1 MTLCGPYAYVPVLS
15 EPVMKRLSLAAVS
28 LIALMAAPAVAQQ
41 IEQSSVSAHIEFLA
55 GDELQ
60 GRGSATRDEA
70 IAAAYVKAQ
79 FRLAGLTTV
88 PGMDGY
94 LQRAPVTITTPSGA
108 AVLSAGDARLA
119 QGADFAILTGGLTAA
134 SGAVTVA
141 TDPAAPPA
149 DAEVLMIA
157 PAEGPAVR
165 AVFGA
170 AMRSGA
176 KVVILRRTE
185 ALAEA
190 TSHDGPRDPSIR
202 LTETPARGGPAVLV
216 LAPEAYDA
224 LAAAGG
230 TVAYDPGAVTVE
242 EGVTTNAIGWLP
254 GTDPTA
260 GVLMVSAHLDHIG
273 VRSDGVV
280 MHGAND
286 DASGTVA
293 VIELANALAAN
304 GPHERS
310 IMFVAYGAE
319 EAGLLGSR
327 YFVDHPP
334 IPLED
339 IAANLEIEMIGDQ
352 DPQLP
357 AGVMMMTGFERS
369 NFGPALKERG
379 ALIGPDPYPEQNF
392 FQRSDNYA
400 LALKGIVAHT
410 ISGWATIPTYHTPE
424 DTVENIDIPFMT
436 NAIQSLVEPLKAMA
450 DGAFTP
456 EWAEGGRPEP
466 R

>member
-1 MTLCGPYAYVPVLS
+1 
-15 EPVMKRLSLAAVS
+15 MKRLSFAAVS
-28 LIALMAAPAVAQQ
+28 LIALLAAPVVAQQ
-41 IEQSSVSAHIEFLA
+41 TPVIDQNAVAAHIGFLA

-70 IAAAYVKAQ
+70 IAAAYVTAQ
-79 FRLAGLTTV
+79 FRLAGLTPA
-88 PGMDGY
+88 PGMTGFV
-94 LQRAPVTITTPSGA
+94 QRAPVVKTTPSGA
-108 AVLSAGDARLA
+108 ATVTVGGSTLN
-119 QGADFAILTGGLTAA
+119 QGADFAILTGGLNAA

-141 TDPAAPPA
+141 ADPAALPTA
-149 DAEVLMIA
+149 SETLMIA
-157 PAEGPAVR
+157 PPEGPGVR
-165 AVFGA
+165 ALFGA

-176 KVVILRRTE
+176 RLILLRRTE
-185 ALAEA
+185 ALAAA
-190 TSHDGPRDPSIR
+190 TGDGGSRDAVIR
-202 LTETPARGGPAVLV
+202 LADATPRVGPVVLV
-216 LAPEAYDA
+216 MPPEAYDR
-224 LAAAGG
+224 LASAGG
-230 TVAYDPGAVTVE
+230 TASYDPGPSEVE
-242 EGVTTNAIGWLP
+242 QGFTSNAIGWLQ
-254 GTDPTA
+254 GTDPSA

-273 VRSDGVV
+273 VRPDGVV

-293 VIELANALAAN
+293 VIELANALAAS

-310 IMFVAYGAE
+310 IMFVAYGSE

-369 NFGPALKERG
+369 NFGAALKERG
-379 ALIGPDPYPEQNF
+379 ALVGPDPYPEQNF

-410 ISGWATIPTYHTPE
+410 ISGWATIPTYHTAE
-424 DTVENIDIPFMT
+424 DTIENLDIPFMT

-450 DGAFTP
+450 DGDFTP
-456 EWAEGGRPEP
+456 EWADGGRPE
-466 R
+466 

>member
-1 MTLCGPYAYVPVLS
+1 
-15 EPVMKRLSLAAVS
+15 MKRLSIATVS
-28 LIALMAAPAVAQQ
+28 LIALLAAPALAQQ
-41 IEQSSVSAHIEFLA
+41 TPTIEQNAVAAHIGFLA
-55 GDELQ
+55 GDELR
-60 GRGSATRDEA
+60 GRGSASHDEA
-70 IAAAYVKAQ
+70 VAAAYVVSQ
-79 FRLAGLTTV
+79 FRLAGLTPV

-94 LQRAPVTITTPSGA
+94 LQRAPVVKTT
-108 AVLSAGDARLA
+108 LAGDASLTVGDIVVREGEDLLLFSREP
-119 QGADFAILTGGLTAA
+119 GALSGTIAVAPTDGSPIPTADIIM
-134 SGAVTVA
+134 V
-141 TDPAAPPA
+141 APP
-149 DAEVLMIA
+149 
-157 PAEGPAVR
+157 EGGVR
-165 AVFGA
+165 TFIGA
-170 AMRSGA
+170 AMRNRPKA
-176 KVVILRRTE
+176 ILVRRTQE
-185 ALAEA
+185 LVEMSAG
-190 TSHDGPRDPSIR
+190 DGPNPPSIR
-202 LTETPARGGPAVLV
+202 LADAPARAGVAILV
-216 LAPEAYDA
+216 LSPDAYDR

-230 TVAYDPGAVTVE
+230 EATFDPGQAVVE
-242 EGVTTNAIGWLP
+242 NGVTTNAIGWLQ

-273 VRSDGVV
+273 VRADGVV

-293 VIELANALAAN
+293 VIELAGALAAS

-310 IMFVAYGAE
+310 ILFVAYGAE

-369 NFGPALKERG
+369 NFGQALKDRG
-379 ALIGPDPYPEQNF
+379 ALVGPDPYPEQNF

-424 DTVENIDIPFMT
+424 DTIENLNIPFMT

-450 DGAFTP
+450 DGDFTP
-456 EWAEGGRPEP
+456 EWNEGGRPQP